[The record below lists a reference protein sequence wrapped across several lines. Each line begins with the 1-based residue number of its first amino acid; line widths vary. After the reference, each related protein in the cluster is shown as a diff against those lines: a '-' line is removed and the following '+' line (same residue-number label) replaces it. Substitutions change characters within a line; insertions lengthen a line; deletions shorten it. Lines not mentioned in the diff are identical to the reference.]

1 MAETIQYAEPLR
13 VEDPSECAFYHR
25 MELPGLGVVGG
36 QWDLRDVINDYLGR
50 FDFKG
55 KRVLD
60 VGTASGYLTFEME
73 KRGAE
78 VVSFDM
84 AEGEQWDLVPQRVVR
99 REPARVAERLTAG
112 HRRLRKGYWLAHE
125 RLGSRARVFYG
136 NIYHLPEA
144 LGPFDVAMMGMIIG
158 HLRDPFHA
166 LHNVAR
172 LCRSHLILTNQSYHA
187 ERAEA
192 LLMPSVENQETMAWW
207 ALSDGC
213 LKQMLRILGFEVQ
226 YTCACEPRCLVPNR
240 EGREPCISLVA
251 RRIEE

>member
-1 MAETIQYAEPLR
+1 MTQTIQYAEPLR
-13 VEDPSECAFYHR
+13 VEDPSQCTFYHR

-36 QWDLRDVINDYLGR
+36 EWDLRDVINDYLGR
-50 FDFKG
+50 FDFQG

-84 AEGEQWDLVPQRVVR
+84 AEGEQWDLVPQRAVR
-99 REPARVAERLTAG
+99 QDAARAAARLTAG
-112 HRRLRKGYWLAHE
+112 HRKLKNGYWLAHR
-125 RLGSRARVFYG
+125 RLGSKAKVFHG
-136 NIYHLPEA
+136 NIHHLPEA
-144 LGPFDVAMMGMIIG
+144 LGPFDVAMMGMILG

-166 LHNVAR
+166 LFNVAR
-172 LCRSHLILTNQSYHA
+172 LCRSHLIITNQSYHA

-192 LLMPSVENQETMAWW
+192 LFMPSVENQETMIWW

-213 LKQMLRILGFEVQ
+213 LKQMLSILGFEVQ
-226 YTCACEPRCLVPNR
+226 YTCVSHPRCLVKGR
-240 EGREPCISLVA
+240 EGREPCLSIVA